1 MFSNLVFTGI
11 IFASLSAMLGGGGLV
26 FTRLA
31 LPQTDAF
38 TLSFLRWFMLA
49 VILFLIY

>member
-1 MFSNLVFTGI
+1 MVGRQVLIGL
-11 IFASLSAMLGGGGLV
+11 IFASLSAVLGGGGLV

-38 TLSFLRWFMLA
+38 TLGILSWYNLA
-49 VILFLIY
+49 